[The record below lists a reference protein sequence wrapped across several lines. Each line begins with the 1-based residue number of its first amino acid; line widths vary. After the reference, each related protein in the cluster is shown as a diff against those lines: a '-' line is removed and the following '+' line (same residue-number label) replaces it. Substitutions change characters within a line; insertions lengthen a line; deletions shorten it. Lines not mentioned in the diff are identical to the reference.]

1 MKTRNILLS
10 ILFVL
15 SCDFAVAQFVS
26 VKEMHE
32 QRIQFA
38 NNSMYVLGSWALL
51 NIGSGALLQKNA
63 NGANKYFHQG
73 NAYWNL
79 VNLGLAGF
87 SLYANSRADVPPN
100 ASVLFQNENQ
110 FQRILLFN
118 AGLDLGYM
126 ATGWALTERG
136 RRFSGKKLDQFKGF
150 GKSLI
155 VQGAFLLIFD
165 STLYLLRNKENGKI
179 LEMIGNGQ

>member
-1 MKTRNILLS
+1 MNYKTFVCGIILL
-10 ILFVL
+10 L
-15 SCDFAVAQFVS
+15 CADFAIAQS
-26 VKEMHE
+26 LEVKNMHD
-32 QRIQFA
+32 QRIKFA
-38 NNSMYVLGSWALL
+38 NNSMYILGSWALL

-63 NGANKYFHQG
+63 TGSNKYFHQG

-87 SLYANSRADVPPN
+87 SLYANSRADFPPN

-118 AGLDLGYM
+118 AGLDLGYI
-126 ATGWALTERG
+126 ATGWALNERG
-136 RRFSGKKLDQFKGF
+136 RRFSGKKSDQLKGF

-155 VQGAFLLIFD
+155 AQGVFLLIFD
-165 STLYLLRNKENGKI
+165 STLYLLRNQENGKI
-179 LEMIGNGQ
+179 LELIRNGQ